1 MTNSLAPC
9 HDAPLRPQELLL
21 VGGLA
26 LVGGV
31 FLIGLT
37 LFVDAVPGH
46 YIVFGPPGTDAA
58 RIIYDAGGLVINT
71 SALPY
76 AVIGAAGDVQEFP
89 QALRAHGAWLVLP
102 APAAGCL
109 KR

>member
-9 HDAPLRPQELLL
+9 QDAPPRPKDLILAA
-21 VGGLA
+21 GLA

-31 FLIGLT
+31 FLIGLI
-37 LFVDAVPGH
+37 LSLDAVPGH

-58 RIIYDAGGLVINT
+58 GIIYDAGGLIINT
-71 SALPY
+71 SVLPS
-76 AVIGAAGDVQEFP
+76 VGIGAAGDVQDFP
-89 QALRAHGAWLVLP
+89 KALRAHGAWLVLP